1 MKNNNTKQAIFTFTE
16 LGANLDSNH
25 IIFTVEKLVNDFM
38 DRFDLQTLDVPE
50 GSYAVF
56 QTPHTKHPVDDYV
69 KLRENIAGEWLPGS
83 GYTLRNAPELAIY
96 HWYTMPDHQEKRYI
110 EIWIPVEA

>member
-1 MKNNNTKQAIFTFTE
+1 MEN
-16 LGANLDSNH
+16 
-25 IIFTVEKLVNDFM
+25 
-38 DRFDLQTLDVPE
+38 VPE
-50 GSYAVF
+50 RAFREAVANAIVHRKWNVDAHIRIEMYSDRIEIF
-56 QTPHTKHPVDDYV
+56 SPGGLPAGVTVDDYV